1 MRSSN
6 GDILRF
12 ASPIA
17 QLLLAPIGGVCALV
31 SICAV
36 LAHAGALRSEGRAA
50 HTHHLQAVAAA
61 GANAIQP
68 AGPEHGQLYDAQRL
82 EWWSWATICD
92 PAIIGTALIGPGGG
106 VVAVHPADAHLGDA
120 IAQAI
125 ANEAEQ
131 VTIAGS
137 GRPGDVVVREIDTGC
152 RLVLVGRSTGEPTIV
167 WARSWPFLATLVIGM
182 GLLFAGL
189 ATLVRRH
196 VVEPLDSLTNLTEA
210 SLPRPLSASEQPRG
224 VSFGRLANG
233 VARLIEDARRSRARA
248 CLLKRT
254 MDARVTHET
263 REIEA
268 MLRRAEREAWLDPL
282 TRLGNR
288 RLLDDRLADL
298 VSDQLKRAEDLSLI
312 VLDLD
317 NFKGLND
324 ALGHTAGDEL
334 LRFVGQ
340 VLRGSLRRSDI
351 GLRLGGDEFAIIL
364 LGANLEEACQ
374 TADRVITLFGQRA
387 SQYSVS
393 PRVTMSAGVG
403 SLVYHQSRDA
413 AALLSAADAGLYRA
427 KRAGK
432 ARVGVVPRTLMRR
445 APVPSP

>member
-1 MRSSN
+1 MKPASS
-6 GDILRF
+6 IT
-12 ASPIA
+12 
-17 QLLLAPIGGVCALV
+17 QLVLAPIGGVCAAV

-36 LAHAGALRSEGRAA
+36 FAHAGAMRSETRAA
-50 HTHHLQAVAAA
+50 HKDHLLAVAVA
-61 GANAIQP
+61 GASAIQP

-82 EWWSWATICD
+82 ERWSWATISD
-92 PAIIGTALIGPGGG
+92 PAIIATAVIGPTGDA
-106 VVAVHPADAHLGDA
+106 VAVHPADADLGDA
-120 IAQAI
+120 VAQAI
-125 ANEAEQ
+125 ADKVGHVN
-131 VTIAGS
+131 IAGS
-137 GRPGDVVVREIDTGC
+137 SNPADLVVREIDTGC
-152 RLVLVGRSTGEPTIV
+152 RLVLLGRPPPEPTIA

-182 GLLFAGL
+182 GLLFGA
-189 ATLVRRH
+189 ATMLVRRH
-196 VVEPLDSLTNLTEA
+196 VVKPLDSLTNLTEA
-210 SLPRPLSASEQPRG
+210 SLPRQSSGSGQAKG

-248 CLLKRT
+248 SRLKRT

-268 MLRRAEREAWLDPL
+268 MLRRAEREAWFDPL

-298 VSDQLKRAEDLSLI
+298 VSDQLRRGEDLSLI

-340 VLRGSLRRSDI
+340 LLRGSLRGSDI
-351 GLRLGGDEFAIIL
+351 GLRLGGDEFAIVL
-364 LGANLEEACQ
+364 LGADLEEACQ

-432 ARVGVVPRTLMRR
+432 ARVGVVPRTLTRK